1 MQCFFVWE
9 EKMESINLSQQ
20 QLIDILKLFY
30 YRGSHSNELN
40 TIDFINDMKKTILM
54 ISTKNFVETK

>member
-1 MQCFFVWE
+1 
-9 EKMESINLSQQ
+9 MESINLSQQ

-40 TIDFINDMKKTILM
+40 TIDFINDMKNTIIM
-54 ISTKNFVETK
+54 ISTNNLVEMK

>member
-30 YRGSHSNELN
+30 YRGSLSNELN
-40 TIDFINDMKKTILM
+40 TIDFINDMKKTILL
-54 ISTKNFVETK
+54 ISTNNLVETK